1 MRRTTDMPRP
11 RTLLTVLAAAGFTA
25 LAWKELPAAARYLKM
40 KRM

>member
-1 MRRTTDMPRP
+1 MSRP
-11 RTLLTVLAAAGFTA
+11 RTLLALLAATGLAA